1 MMMVVVMTIM
11 WKMMMMMMMM
21 MMMIIVIVMKETVVV
36 AIKTIIHY
44 PGKAQVAQAF
54 KHSVLNIKGPRVRT
68 YIFSS
73 LAKRFLDLLVATS
86 CSS

>member
-1 MMMVVVMTIM
+1 MMLVVV
-11 WKMMMMMMMM
+11 MMMMMIM

-54 KHSVLNIKGPRVRT
+54 KHSVLNIKGPRVTT

-73 LAKRFLDLLVATS
+73 LAK
-86 CSS
+86 SSWIFW

>member
-21 MMMIIVIVMKETVVV
+21 MMMIVIVMKETVVV

-73 LAKRFLDLLVATS
+73 VAKRFLDLLVATS
-86 CSS
+86 CLG

>member
-1 MMMVVVMTIM
+1 MMLVVVMIM
-11 WKMMMMMMMM
+11 MRMMTMMMM
-21 MMMIIVIVMKETVVV
+21 MMMIIVIVMKETLVV

-73 LAKRFLDLLVATS
+73 LAK
-86 CSS
+86 SSWIFW

>member
-11 WKMMMMMMMM
+11 WKMMMMM

-54 KHSVLNIKGPRVRT
+54 KHTVLNIKGPRVRT

>member
-1 MMMVVVMTIM
+1 MTMML
-11 WKMMMMMMMM
+11 KMMMMM

-54 KHSVLNIKGPRVRT
+54 KHFVLNIKGPRVR
-68 YIFSS
+68 
-73 LAKRFLDLLVATS
+73 A
-86 CSS
+86 

>member
-1 MMMVVVMTIM
+1 MMLVVV
-11 WKMMMMMMMM
+11 MMMMMMMMMIM

-54 KHSVLNIKGPRVRT
+54 KHSVLNIKGPCVRT
-68 YIFSS
+68 YIFFKSGEKVLGS
-73 LAKRFLDLLVATS
+73 FGSYLLF
-86 CSS
+86 

>member
-1 MMMVVVMTIM
+1 MMLVVV
-11 WKMMMMMMMM
+11 MMMMMMMIM

>member
-1 MMMVVVMTIM
+1 MV
-11 WKMMMMMMMM
+11 

-54 KHSVLNIKGPRVRT
+54 KHSVLNIKVR
-68 YIFSS
+68 
-73 LAKRFLDLLVATS
+73 A
-86 CSS
+86 